1 MCCLLCPL
9 HPTYRGSCRCDMGL
23 YPLHP
28 LDRPLWRLWKGMPL
42 SHVLS
47 ADDQRRHLMDHRLTR
62 V

>member
-1 MCCLLCPL
+1 M
-9 HPTYRGSCRCDMGL
+9 S
-23 YPLHP
+23 
-28 LDRPLWRLWKGMPL
+28 L